1 MKNLTTHDFKS
12 DDMLLTACIWYANID
27 LTGLADYA
35 LKALIGAIIWFGFK
49 MATEHFSAKLK
60 EKKAKENE
68 KKESETESKDEDQ

>member
-1 MKNLTTHDFKS
+1 MKNLITHDLKS

-49 MATEHFSAKLK
+49 IATEHFSAKLK
-60 EKKAKENE
+60 ERKAKGKAE
-68 KKESETESKDEDQ
+68 KEKSETKDEDQ